1 MSMKIKICGLR
12 RKEDIDYVNLWRPD
26 LIGFVFAGKKRKID
40 YDTAKILKNQL
51 NTEIKAVGVF
61 VNETIDTIAELVE
74 EGVIEVIQLH
84 GDETESYIEALRWR
98 VGNTK
103 IIKAVRVASK
113 EDVTDCEMT
122 IADYLLFDSRTLEGY
137 GGTGKQFD
145 WKLIAQIQK
154 PFFLAGGIHTENV
167 EEAIKM
173 TRPFA
178 VDVSS
183 SVETNGYKDRDKIIE
198 IVEKVRRN

>member
-1 MSMKIKICGLR
+1 MTKIKICGLR
-12 RKEDIDYVNLWRPD
+12 REEDVDYVNACRPD
-26 LIGFVFAGKKRKID
+26 YAGFVFAESKRKV
-40 YDTAKILKNQL
+40 TREQAKHLRSRLEQGI
-51 NTEIKAVGVF
+51 IPVGVF

-74 EGVIEVIQLH
+74 EDVIEVIQLH

-113 EDVTDCEMT
+113 EDVTDCETT
-122 IADYLLFDSRTLEGY
+122 IADYLLFDSRTLEAY

>member
-1 MSMKIKICGLR
+1 MTKIKICGLR
-12 RKEDIDYVNLWRPD
+12 REEDVNYVNACRPD
-26 LIGFVFAGKKRKID
+26 YAGFVFAESKRKV
-40 YDTAKILKNQL
+40 TKEQAKHLRSQL
-51 NTEIKAVGVF
+51 EQGIVPVGVF
-61 VNETIDTIAELVE
+61 VNETIDTIVELVE

-98 VGNTK
+98 VGNVK

-113 EDVTDCEMT
+113 EDVTDCETT

>member
-1 MSMKIKICGLR
+1 MTKIKICGLR
-12 RKEDIDYVNLWRPD
+12 REEDVDYVNACRPNYA
-26 LIGFVFAGKKRKID
+26 GFVFAESKRKV
-40 YDTAKILKNQL
+40 TKEQAKHLRSQL
-51 NTEIKAVGVF
+51 EQGIVPVGVF

>member
-1 MSMKIKICGLR
+1 MTKIKICGLR
-12 RKEDIDYVNLWRPD
+12 REEDVDYVNVCRPNYA
-26 LIGFVFAGKKRKID
+26 GFVFAESKRKV
-40 YDTAKILKNQL
+40 TKEQAKHLRSQL
-51 NTEIKAVGVF
+51 EQGIVPVGVF

-183 SVETNGYKDRDKIIE
+183 SVEKNGYKDRDKIIE

>member
-1 MSMKIKICGLR
+1 MTKIKICGLR
-12 RKEDIDYVNLWRPD
+12 REEDVDYVNACRPD
-26 LIGFVFAGKKRKID
+26 YAGFVFAESKRKV
-40 YDTAKILKNQL
+40 TKEQAKHLRSQL
-51 NTEIKAVGVF
+51 EQGIVPVGVF
-61 VNETIDTIAELVE
+61 VNETIDTIVELVE

-98 VGNTK
+98 VGNVK

-113 EDVTDCEMT
+113 EDVTDCETT

>member
-1 MSMKIKICGLR
+1 MTKIKICGLR
-12 RKEDIDYVNLWRPD
+12 REEDVDYVNACRPD
-26 LIGFVFAGKKRKID
+26 YAGFVFAESKRKV
-40 YDTAKILKNQL
+40 TKEQAKHLRSQL
-51 NTEIKAVGVF
+51 EQGIVPVGVF
-61 VNETIDTIAELVE
+61 VNETIDTIVELVE

-98 VGNTK
+98 VGNVK

-113 EDVTDCEMT
+113 EDVTDCET
-122 IADYLLFDSRTLEGY
+122 TLADYLLFDSRTLEAY

-183 SVETNGYKDRDKIIE
+183 SVETNGYKDREKIIE
-198 IVEKVRRN
+198 IVKKVRRN

>member
-1 MSMKIKICGLR
+1 MTKIKICGLR
-12 RKEDIDYVNLWRPD
+12 REEDVDYVNVCRPNYA
-26 LIGFVFAGKKRKID
+26 GFVFAESKRKV
-40 YDTAKILKNQL
+40 TKEQAKHLRSQL
-51 NTEIKAVGVF
+51 EQGIVPVGVF